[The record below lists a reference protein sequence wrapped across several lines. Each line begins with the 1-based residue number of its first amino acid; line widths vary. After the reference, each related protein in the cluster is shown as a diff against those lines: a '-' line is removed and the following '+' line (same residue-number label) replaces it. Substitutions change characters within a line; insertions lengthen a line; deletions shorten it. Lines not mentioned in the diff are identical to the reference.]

1 MTRLRVLL
9 LILYVL
15 LIFFLSSRP
24 YLTPLGPDF
33 RLKDKAVHA
42 VEYFVLGVLLYTGIG
57 WLLKRS
63 KFTIF
68 WILFAI
74 GTTLAAMDE
83 ILQSFIPGRL
93 TDVYDWTADSIG
105 VVVGVALAI
114 VVSDRWARAHKRSG
128 GDAA

>member
-24 YLTPLGPDF
+24 YLTPLGPEF
-33 RLKDKAVHA
+33 RLKDKVVHT
-42 VEYFVLGVLLYTGIG
+42 VEYLILGVLLYTGVG
-57 WLLKRS
+57 WLLRKP
-63 KFTIF
+63 KFTLF

-74 GTTLAAMDE
+74 GATLAAMDE

-93 TDVYDWTADSIG
+93 TDLYDWVADTIG
-105 VVVGVALAI
+105 VAIGVGVAI
-114 VVSDRWARAHKRSG
+114 VISTRWGRAPGRRG
-128 GDAA
+128 GEAA

>member
-24 YLTPLGPDF
+24 YLTPLGPEF
-33 RLKDKAVHA
+33 ELKDKVVHT
-42 VEYFVLGVLLYTGIG
+42 VEYLILGVLLYTGIG
-57 WLLKRS
+57 WLLKKP
-63 KFTIF
+63 KFTLF

-83 ILQSFIPGRL
+83 TLQSFIPGRL
-93 TDVYDWTADSIG
+93 TDVYDWLADTIG
-105 VVVGVALAI
+105 VVIGVGVAI
-114 VVSDRWARAHKRSG
+114 VIADRWRALSRRG
-128 GDAA
+128 GETA